1 MLGWWFVVRRVN
13 SDDRSPLPLRD
24 ELHLATWETGVSGIR
39 WIEDLVVQGIAQ
51 KTQSGG
57 YPNRYLSP
65 AAPVMDLLLEQMQR
79 PAPAPKTSADW
90 RDGKFVT
97 AAISACPRDAQL
109 LIEAWDQS

>member
-1 MLGWWFVVRRVN
+1 MLGWWFVVRRVDA
-13 SDDRSPLPLRD
+13 DDWSTPPVRD
-24 ELHLATWETGVSGIR
+24 ELHLATWETGVSGTK

-51 KTQSGG
+51 KTLSGG

-65 AAPVMDLLLEQMQR
+65 AAPVMDLLLEQMQG
-79 PAPAPKTSADW
+79 PTAAPKTSADW
-90 RDGKFVT
+90 REGKFVT